1 MNCLSN
7 IIFEN
12 LLFVDVMVGSE
23 MGVALFDS
31 GAQKTVVSE
40 SFLRRCNGDFLTET
54 VKAGNNNGNAITL
67 NKGLLKSIKIADK
80 ELSSLDVL
88 VIEDDMF
95 IMEDSQGHRFE
106 ADMLLGYD
114 VINMYKWIYDPTMH
128 TLDISDSDMTIKENL
143 ACYDDFPI
151 INVYSNGQSY
161 NAGIDTG
168 HTETILGKN
177 VKCENCKPVYIE
189 DDVVGIGTTEKM
201 YVQMI
206 PKFKVDFEGTEVEL
220 HNITVQEKIYGAP
233 EGMDILLGMD
243 FFEGKAWEMDFS
255 AGIVRINK

>member
-1 MNCLSN
+1 MNCLAN
-7 IIFEN
+7 MIFEN

-23 MGVALFDS
+23 KGFALFDS

-67 NKGLLKSIKIADK
+67 NKGVLKSIKIADK
-80 ELSSLDVL
+80 ALSILVVL

-95 IMEDSQGHRFE
+95 IMEDSKGHRFE

-114 VINMYKWIYDPTMH
+114 VINMYKWIYNPTMH
-128 TLDISDSDMTIKENL
+128 TLDIGDSDMTIKKNL
-143 ACYDDFPI
+143 VSYAGFAI

-161 NAGIDTG
+161 NTGIDTG

-177 VKCENCKPVYIE
+177 VKCENFKPVYI
-189 DDVVGIGTTEKM
+189 
-201 YVQMI
+201 
-206 PKFKVDFEGTEVEL
+206 
-220 HNITVQEKIYGAP
+220 
-233 EGMDILLGMD
+233 
-243 FFEGKAWEMDFS
+243 
-255 AGIVRINK
+255 

>member
-1 MNCLSN
+1 MNCLAN
-7 IIFEN
+7 MIFEN
-12 LLFVDVMVGSE
+12 LLFINIMVGSE

-40 SFLRRCNGDFLTET
+40 SFLRRCNCDFLTET
-54 VKAGNNNGNAITL
+54 VNAGNNNGNIILL

-128 TLDISDSDMTIKENL
+128 TLDISDSDMTIKGNL
-143 ACYDDFPI
+143 VCYDGFPI
-151 INVYSNGQSY
+151 INISSHGQNY

-168 HTETILGKN
+168 HTETILGKK
-177 VKCENCKPVYIE
+177 VKYENCKSVYIE
-189 DDVVGIGTTEKM
+189 EDVVGIGTAEKM

-206 PKFKVDFEGTEVEL
+206 PKFKVDFEGMEVEL
-220 HNITVQEKIYGAP
+220 HNITMQEKIYGAP
-233 EGMDILLGMD
+233 DEMDILLGMD
-243 FFEGKAWEMDFS
+243 FF
-255 AGIVRINK
+255 